1 MAKNCCFYFGVVIFI
16 ATFPISF
23 PIVMYLDSKKKNES
37 SNVAPS
43 NTEPSPDPS
52 APQPT
57 PSAPPD
63 QSENPIQNHIQCLQK
78 NVEDSDE
85 PTNL

>member
-23 PIVMYLDSKKKNES
+23 PIVMYLDSKKRNES
-37 SNVAPS
+37 SNVVPS
-43 NTEPSPDPS
+43 NTDLSQDPT

-57 PSAPPD
+57 PSAPPGH
-63 QSENPIQNHIQCLQK
+63 SENPIQNPIQCLQT